1 MQQVVRFQILH
12 YKHRYQVGKNDIINN
27 KNLKDISP
35 QMLAELEM
43 SLKFLLS
50 MPFMFIT
57 EVQEMNYIIYWAKNI
72 DIR

>member
-1 MQQVVRFQILH
+1 
-12 YKHRYQVGKNDIINN
+12 
-27 KNLKDISP
+27 
-35 QMLAELEM
+35 MLAELEM